1 MVHALQP
8 NCLINS
14 RIGNGLGD
22 YTSMGDNEIPDD
34 FKSGG
39 LFESPA
45 TLNDTWGY
53 KSFDNHWKDAQTV
66 LSIKRHLNER
76 GVNYLLNVGPDA
88 LGRIPAP
95 AADILHQV
103 GRG

>member
-1 MVHALQP
+1 MLYAML
-8 NCLINS
+8 
-14 RIGNGLGD
+14 
-22 YTSMGDNEIPDD
+22 
-34 FKSGG
+34 
-39 LFESPA
+39 
-45 TLNDTWGY
+45 
-53 KSFDNHWKDAQTV
+53 SFDNHWKDAQTV

-95 AADILHQV
+95 AANILRQV